1 MYRNMYALV
10 LLGDVEGSNL
20 FVKKKKTYT
29 NLQKIWMMASVVS
42 IIVVGSSH

>member
-1 MYRNMYALV
+1 MYALV

-20 FVKKKKTYT
+20 FVKKTYT

>member
-1 MYRNMYALV
+1 MYALV

-20 FVKKKKTYT
+20 FVKKKTYT

>member
-20 FVKKKKTYT
+20 FVKK
-29 NLQKIWMMASVVS
+29 NLYKPTKNMDD
-42 IIVVGSSH
+42 GKCC